1 MMNPYNEGKTLSS
14 RSSFDGLAPPTNGT
28 ATPRSVREQRLGR
41 HKSSF
46 IFDQLPPPSPVWSPA
61 PSIAPMSGQTTAYP
75 SRQVSRRNSMTS
87 MHSYAG
93 ANIMDEIKHE
103 AMVNYLFQQQCSR
116 FSSIMMRAAK
126 SNTIFREA
134 LGW

>member
-1 MMNPYNEGKTLSS
+1 
-14 RSSFDGLAPPTNGT
+14 
-28 ATPRSVREQRLGR
+28 
-41 HKSSF
+41 
-46 IFDQLPPPSPVWSPA
+46 
-61 PSIAPMSGQTTAYP
+61 MSGQTTAYP